1 VPKIPHRIFEIYE
14 SSDEA
19 TRAMTPKS
27 GKVRTTSAALDQAI
41 FEHLTVSSGEVTHVR
56 FKEAEYSEEAS
67 AGGLRKDFAQLTD
80 LLGIDS
86 KVLVD
91 FTGVE
96 SIGAS
101 FIDALVLLSKQLRTR
116 GSRIALCCLGPT
128 VKPSFFVSDERR
140 LPGDPR

>member
-1 VPKIPHRIFEIYE
+1 MPKIPHRTFEIYE
-14 SSDEA
+14 SADEA

-27 GKVRTTSAALDQAI
+27 GRPPTASAALATAI
-41 FEHLTVSSGEVTHVR
+41 FEHLIVSSAEVTHVR
-56 FKEAEYSEEAS
+56 FKEAEFSEEAA

-80 LLGIDS
+80 RLGIDS

-96 SIGAS
+96 SFGAS

-128 VKPSFFVSDERR
+128 VKPSFFASDERR
-140 LPGDPR
+140 